1 MSCFMRAWNGWVR
14 VCLSINLF
22 LQNTFAKW
30 TDVVSRN
37 PWKIIVTGILIS
49 LALMT
54 GFMRFKE
61 LKHTERLYF
70 PGSSRTKDD
79 LARAEKS
86 FPQKIKPD
94 EWILTMGGDVNNESN
109 VLNARAL
116 RFALETH
123 KHIWAVSRSHESC
136 YKPKSFNNTGN
147 TDNNN
152 NNFDSCLILSIL
164 ELFNYNATLMINDEA
179 IQRKIF
185 DAHHNE
191 KLIMSN
197 GRPARLNLP
206 TILGRISF
214 NMTSQRAYASSMRF
228 LYYMK

>member
-1 MSCFMRAWNGWVR
+1 MRMWNGWVR

-22 LQNTFAKW
+22 LQNTFTKW

-37 PWKIIVTGILIS
+37 PWKVIVTGILIS

-70 PGSSRTKDD
+70 PRNSRTKDD

-94 EWILTMGGDVNNESN
+94 EWILATGGDFNNGRN

-116 RFALETH
+116 QFALETH
-123 KHIWAVSRSHESC
+123 KHIWAVSRPHDTC
-136 YKPKSFNNTGN
+136 YKPKRFDNTAN
-147 TDNNN
+147 TDTN
-152 NNFDSCLILSIL
+152 NNFESCLTLSIL
-164 ELFNYNATLMINDEA
+164 ELFNYNATLMTNDEA

-185 DAHHNE
+185 DAYHND

-197 GRPARLNLP
+197 GRPALLNIP

-228 LYYMK
+228 LYYMR